1 MEKLDQDTLDILEK
15 QMEQLRMLHEQ
26 YFLGSRKRPPDQER
40 TTVIYL
46 IRRLAN
52 QVSPNFAVRFR
63 FIQLQAKFNS
73 YHQYWNRVL
82 QQIEAG
88 TYRRDLFKAKLH
100 EQEMNKE
107 TGGKGGPSPEAE
119 AEPPGASAPD
129 LSTERVDN
137 LYQDFV
143 KARQSLNQPT
153 TGITKEKIAS
163 TLEKQLP
170 ALKEKYKGKQ
180 VEFKVVVENGQAK
193 LKAVAK

>member
-1 MEKLDQDTLDILEK
+1 MEKLDQETLDLLEK

-26 YFLGSRKRPPDQER
+26 YFLGSRRRPPDQER
-40 TTVIYL
+40 TAVIYL

-52 QVSPNFAVRFR
+52 QTTPNFAVRFR
-63 FIQLQAKFNS
+63 FTQIQSKFNS
-73 YHQYWNRVL
+73 YNQYWNRVL

-88 TYRRDLFKAKLH
+88 TYRRDLFKAKLRRG
-100 EQEMNKE
+100 ELYKEMDGKASPGKE
-107 TGGKGGPSPEAE
+107 PGSDQTP
-119 AEPPGASAPD
+119 PPGAGPALD
-129 LSTERVDN
+129 HIDHI
-137 LYQDFV
+137 YQDLV

-153 TGITKEKIAS
+153 AGITREKIAA

-170 ALKEKYKGKQ
+170 ALKEKYKGMQ

>member
-1 MEKLDQDTLDILEK
+1 MEKLDQDTLDILDK

-40 TTVIYL
+40 TTLIYL

-52 QVSPNFAVRFR
+52 QTSPNFAVRFR
-63 FIQLQAKFNS
+63 FIQLQAKFNA
-73 YHQYWNRVL
+73 YMQYWNRVL
-82 QQIEAG
+82 TQIENG

-100 EQEMNKE
+100 RRELEKEMEGKAESPKGAKAEQPK
-107 TGGKGGPSPEAE
+107 
-119 AEPPGASAPD
+119 PPGPD
-129 LSTERVDN
+129 LSEERVDN

-143 KARQSLNQPT
+143 KARQSLNQST
-153 TGITKEKIAS
+153 EGITKEKIAT